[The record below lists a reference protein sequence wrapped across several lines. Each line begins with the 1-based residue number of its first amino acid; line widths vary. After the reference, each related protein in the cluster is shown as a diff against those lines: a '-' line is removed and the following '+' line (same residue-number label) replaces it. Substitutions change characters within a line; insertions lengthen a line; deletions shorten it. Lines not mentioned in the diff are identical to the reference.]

1 MHGIME
7 LLCVLKTG
15 IGTFTRKTFAEHK
28 EVTFDIEIDA
38 KQLSKMWIFSQVF
51 FKNFVDFRIADYLKF
66 GSQEWKTLNSL
77 CSNIYCLL

>member
-1 MHGIME
+1 M
-7 LLCVLKTG
+7 LKTR
-15 IGTFTRKTFAEHK
+15 IGTFTRKTFTKHE

-66 GSQEWKTLNSL
+66 GSQEWKTMNSL